1 MTKVASESDHA
12 EISTAE
18 RWELIERIWNSNEF
32 KRARRLQE
40 LLQYVG
46 TQTVKL
52 GVTTIREQEI
62 GAAVFGRSDNY
73 DTSLDN
79 IVRVNMTEL
88 RKRLG
93 RYFEDEGSSETLL
106 VEIPRGAYIP
116 VFFRRPVH
124 GEHETPGSLSPLEAD
139 ESLPPVIDSLE
150 PEESTTS
157 STSVGIGSLAYLRSH
172 LIVFVCAVLLCCGIV
187 FLLWQNAVLR
197 SQLNPW
203 RADPVRKAFWSEF
216 FGSGEEVDIVTADT
230 SLALVEDILKQPV
243 SLDDYLDYK
252 YKNRVDL
259 PDVTPEMRNTI
270 NIILGRNL
278 GSVGD
283 YQVAER
289 VMSLG
294 AHSPNLKLA
303 SARAYTPESIKTNNV
318 ILIGGPQS
326 NPWVELYKDR
336 MDFYVEYD
344 AVQHRTYIVN
354 RAPSSGEQSVYE
366 LFAEP
371 DRGYSL
377 VAFVPNFSGHH
388 YALIIAGTDSQAT
401 LAAGEWVTSS
411 EGLATI
417 RQKAPNGRFP
427 FFEVLLASSKL
438 VGTPLRTEVKAFRI
452 HQR

>member
-1 MTKVASESDHA
+1 VTKVASESDHA
-12 EISTAE
+12 EISATE
-18 RWELIERIWNSNEF
+18 RWELIERIWSSHEF
-32 KRARRLQE
+32 KRAHRLQE

-62 GAAVFGRSDNY
+62 GAAVFGRPDDY

-79 IVRVNMTEL
+79 IVRVNVTDL

-93 RYFEDEGSSETLL
+93 LYFEDEGASETLL

-116 VFFRRPVH
+116 VFYRRSAH
-124 GEHETPGSLSPLEAD
+124 GEHEKPSSHGSHEAGESLSPVA
-139 ESLPPVIDSLE
+139 DSLE
-150 PEESTTS
+150 PEESTTN
-157 STSVGIGSLAYLRSH
+157 STSRGIGRLAYLRGFW
-172 LIVFVCAVLLCCGIV
+172 IITGCAVLLCCGIV
-187 FLLWQNAVLR
+187 YLLWQNAVLR
-197 SQLNPW
+197 VQMNPW
-203 RADPVRKAFWSEF
+203 RTDPVRLAFWSEF
-216 FGSGEEVDIVTADT
+216 FGSGEEVDIVTGDT

-259 PDVTPEMRNTI
+259 PGLTPEMRNTV

-303 SARAYTPESIKTNNV
+303 SARAYTPESIKANNV
-318 ILIGGPQS
+318 VLIGGPES
-326 NPWVELYKDR
+326 NPWVDLYKDR

-344 AVQHRTYIVN
+344 TVQQHSKIINRTP
-354 RAPSSGEQSVYE
+354 APGEKPVYE
-366 LFAEP
+366 LYAEP
-371 DRGYSL
+371 NQGYSL
-377 VAFVPNFSGHH
+377 VAFVPNFSGRR
-388 YALIIAGTDSQAT
+388 YVLIIAGTDSQAT

-417 RQKAPNGRFP
+417 RQKAPNGSFP
-427 FFEVLLASSKL
+427 LFEVLLSSSKL
-438 VGTPLRTEVKAFRI
+438 AGTSLRAEVKAFRI
-452 HQR
+452 HVR